1 MTAELR
7 AQYEKLGL
15 DAPSRNAFRVFS
27 SILDIAHDLEDRF
40 ADTIRAL
47 KPMSREFFDCIEN
60 YKGQCDDLASMVHHA
75 KCLVLTPK
83 TADYV
88 DIVVDALYMISD
100 YYKEVIL

>member
-7 AQYEKLGL
+7 AQYEKMGL
-15 DAPSRNAFRVFS
+15 DAPSRNAFRMFS
-27 SILDIAHDLEDRF
+27 SIVDTARELEERF

-47 KPMSREFFDCIEN
+47 KPMSKDFFDCIEN
-60 YKGQCDDLASMVHHA
+60 YKEQCDDVASMLHHA

-83 TADYV
+83 TADYI